1 MNGRPAT
8 GIGKVGTNPEGDALY
23 PVMPNIQMT
32 TLPRPDQ
39 PSAPPLL
46 RETLGTVLRGLRGES
61 GRTLRD
67 VADAARVSPGY
78 LSEIERGRKE
88 ASSELLASIS
98 GALEVSLGEIL
109 IRAALEVSPPG
120 TFTEPV
126 LAA

>member
-1 MNGRPAT
+1 MSDRARTGITAT
-8 GIGKVGTNPEGDALY
+8 GTISEGDALY

-67 VADAARVSPGY
+67 VADTARVSPGY

-98 GALEVSLGEIL
+98 TALDVSLGEIL

>member
-1 MNGRPAT
+1 MNGGMEIT
-8 GIGKVGTNPEGDALY
+8 TTTSGTNSGDEALY

-32 TLPRPDQ
+32 TIPRPDQ
-39 PSAPPLL
+39 PGGPPLL

-67 VADAARVSPGY
+67 VADTARVSPGY

-98 GALEVSLGEIL
+98 DALEVSLGEIL

-120 TFTEPV
+120 TFSEPV

>member
-1 MNGRPAT
+1 MSGGTEIAT
-8 GIGKVGTNPEGDALY
+8 TTSGTNPGDEALH

-39 PSAPPLL
+39 PGGSPLL
-46 RETLGTVLRGLRGES
+46 RETLGTVLRGLRAES

-67 VADAARVSPGY
+67 VADSARVSPGY

-88 ASSELLASIS
+88 ASSELLAAIS
-98 GALEVSLGEIL
+98 DALDVSLGEIL
-109 IRAALEVSPPG
+109 IRAAFEVSPPG